1 MRTIPIYKK
10 NYLLP
15 ISDVDFQKRL
25 KPSSL
30 LNYFQDTASFSVE
43 HLDISVGELGEN
55 FGLAWV
61 LTRIRLELIR
71 LPELNEEITIETWP
85 QEIRKWELQRD
96 FQVRD
101 GKGDVIGRAISSW
114 MVIDVASRALQRT
127 DVLGIDFRSPGLES
141 VIAGRLG
148 KLGALSSPVRAYQKY
163 VGYSDI
169 DLNGHI
175 NNARYVDY
183 ALDCF
188 SLDLHERYAIRSME
202 INYLLEAFPGDV
214 LLLDKDTSAAEEHRI
229 LIEGC
234 READGKAVFRCLIEI
249 GKATDS
255 PES

>member
-10 NYLLP
+10 NYLIP

-43 HLDISVGELGEN
+43 HLDISVGQLGKN
-55 FGLAWV
+55 FGMAWV
-61 LTRIRLELIR
+61 LTRIRLELAG
-71 LPELNEEITIETWP
+71 LPMLNEEITIETWP

-96 FQVRD
+96 FLIR
-101 GKGDVIGRAISSW
+101 GGSGEIIGRAISSW
-114 MVIDVASRALQRT
+114 MVIDVDSRELKRT
-127 DVLGIDFRSPGLES
+127 DALGIDFRPPGLES
-141 VIAGRLG
+141 VIPGRLS
-148 KLGALSSPVRAYQKY
+148 KLGPLASPTRAYQKF

-175 NNARYVDY
+175 NNARYLDY

-188 SLDLHERYAIRSME
+188 SLDLHARYEIRSIE
-202 INYLLEAFPGDV
+202 INYLLEAFPGDI
-214 LLLDKDTSAAEEHRI
+214 LLLDKDTSAAGERRI

-234 READGKAVFRCLIEI
+234 RESDGKTIFRCLIEI
-249 GKATDS
+249 GETT
-255 PES
+255 E